1 MYTLLRDEPEPLPT
15 SLRVLPTGVP
25 FGGAIAAP
33 VLEEGFTDERFRQSI
48 PLAAAVAAEL
58 RKRRR

>member
-1 MYTLLRDEPEPLPT
+1 MYTLLRDEPEPQPT

-33 VLEEGFTDERFRQSI
+33 VLEDEFTDERFRQPI
-48 PLAAAVAAEL
+48 PLIAELAAEL
-58 RKRRR
+58 RKRAR